1 MFAKGWRMSAV
12 PGCGLLQRNLRD
24 QAINSCPGGSQQDSG
39 FTGGSKHDRNQ
50 LERPLQARE
59 SDHLRLAQRYPR
71 QQPAVL
77 HRQGQGVQAG
87 HQGGLLQGHRL
98 IQLGVGQT
106 RETETETDT
115 PCIGQQQYIRWHH
128 YRYSHWNY
136 CHHSSLLLLLFLLL
150 LQGGL

>member
-1 MFAKGWRMSAV
+1 MSAL
-12 PGCGLLQRNLRD
+12 PGCGLLLRHLRD

-59 SDHLRLAQRYPR
+59 SDHLRLTQRYPC

-98 IQLGVGQT
+98 LQLGAGQT
-106 RETETETDT
+106 RETKTI
-115 PCIGQQQYIRWHH
+115 CIGQRQISRQHC
-128 YRYSHWNY
+128 RYSHWNY

-150 LQGGL
+150 LQGSL